1 MEKSTP
7 IIQSTLNAKSDDHQ
21 VLAHFAIV
29 SFALFGLGLNLF
41 SQLGESVKQLVLTPG
56 NLVRRQ
62 AVWLKDT
69 ISDIEFSSIWQQR
82 ESKS

>member
-1 MEKSTP
+1 MEKSTS
-7 IIQSTLNAKSDDHQ
+7 IIQSTHNTKSDDHQ

-29 SFALFGLGLNLF
+29 SFALFGFGLNLF
-41 SQLGESVKQLVLTPG
+41 SQLWENVKLFIPG
-56 NLVRRQ
+56 NLARRQ
-62 AVWLKDT
+62 AARLKDT